1 MESIKKNILD
11 FYRGLTFEEDLGH
24 KYFVKGVPI
33 GRSVSA
39 LIKDHS
45 LPFNRD
51 FLSKAVANKRGITQA
66 EVLAEWDQTAKVA
79 IERGKEAHLFGELYP
94 FDRNLRPQ
102 SQFEVAIMKF
112 WAELPPHIRPVV
124 SELQMYHKEKM
135 YAGTADLILY
145 NVLTG
150 KFIIGD
156 YKTNKDLFKNFKG
169 QKLTG
174 RFNNFL
180 DTPYNKYQLQL
191 SYYQIL
197 LEQSGVEVSGRKLI
211 WLLPD
216 GNYNMYDCQDLT
228 QYLR

>member
-1 MESIKKNILD
+1 MDFIKKNIID
-11 FYRGLTFEEDLGH
+11 FYSGLTFDPELH
-24 KYFVKGVPI
+24 KYFVKGIPI
-33 GRSVSA
+33 AKSVSA
-39 LIKDHS
+39 KLKDFC

-51 FLSKAVANKRGITQA
+51 FLSKRVAMSRGISQE
-66 EVLAEWDQTAKVA
+66 EVLAEWQETADIA
-79 IERGKEAHLFGELYP
+79 IKRGNEAHLFGELYP
-94 FDRNLRPQ
+94 YNRDLRPQ

-112 WAELPPHIRPVV
+112 WDNLPAHIVPVI
-124 SELQMYHKEKM
+124 SELQMYHKEQM
-135 YAGTADLILY
+135 YAGTADIVLY
-145 NVLTG
+145 NTQTE

-174 RFNNFL
+174 RFSNFL
-180 DTPYNKYQLQL
+180 DNPFNKYQLQL

-197 LEQSGVEVSGRKLI
+197 LEQTGVEVSGRKLI

-216 GNYNMYDCQDLT
+216 GNYNLYDCQDLT

>member
-1 MESIKKNILD
+1 MENIKKSIID
-11 FYRGLTFEEDLGH
+11 FYSGLTFDEETH

-33 GRSVSA
+33 EKSVSTK
-39 LIKDHS
+39 LKDFC

-51 FLSKAVANKRGITQA
+51 FLSKRVAYSRGITQE
-66 EVLAEWDQTAKVA
+66 EVLAEWQAAADKA
-79 IERGKEAHLFGELYP
+79 IKTGKEAHLFGELYP
-94 FDRNLRPQ
+94 FNRDLRPQ

-112 WAELPPHIRPVV
+112 WNDLPPYIVPVV
-124 SELQMYHKEKM
+124 TELQMYHKEKL

-145 NVLTG
+145 NMQSE

-156 YKTNKDLFKNFKG
+156 YKTNKDLFKNHKN

-174 RFNNFL
+174 RFSNFL
-180 DTPYNKYQLQL
+180 DNPYNKYQLQL

-197 LEQSGVEVSGRKLI
+197 LEQTGVQVSNRKLI

-216 GNYNMYDCQDLT
+216 GNYNLYECQDLT
-228 QYLR
+228 QYLK